1 MPAHAGV
8 LAPCGADWHSYAPVV
23 GGGGD
28 GSSRGLLS
36 GGHDRE
42 GGPVTGDFIL
52 TRGQDPGQSFC
63 NGDWDAQEQ
72 VGAGTQD
79 NTLLWFYDLTG
90 GSCNPQTQLRAMET

>member
-42 GGPVTGDFIL
+42 GLSLGISSSQGDKIQARAFVTETG
-52 TRGQDPGQSFC
+52 THRSR
-63 NGDWDAQEQ
+63 WAQAPRTTPSS
-72 VGAGTQD
+72 G
-79 NTLLWFYDLTG
+79 F
-90 GSCNPQTQLRAMET
+90 MI